1 MSPAAIGL
9 VLFAAVLH
17 ASWNAVLRSGVDRL
31 WTVTMMSFATTVAAI
46 PFAFLLPLPQAGSW
60 IYLIASA
67 VLQVVYSV
75 FLAYAYRHGELGQ
88 VYPLVRGSVPLLVTL
103 GGFVLAGQQPGWL
116 GLLGVGL
123 ISLGVISLAFGKR
136 SAAPKSVA
144 LALATGAFIACYVTA
159 DGLGVRQAGNARA
172 YAAWIFLVYGA
183 LMPLA
188 FLLLRG
194 KFEFQLRTPESLKAL
209 AAGIVSLLS
218 YASMTSA
225 LALGSI
231 GAVSALR
238 ETSVV
243 FSILIGRFALQE
255 SLTGRRLLV
264 CIAVVAGALCLG
276 YQH

>member
-1 MSPAAIGL
+1 
-9 VLFAAVLH
+9 
-17 ASWNAVLRSGVDRL
+17 
-31 WTVTMMSFATTVAAI
+31 
-46 PFAFLLPLPQAGSW
+46 
-60 IYLIASA
+60 
-67 VLQVVYSV
+67 VLQVAYSV

-103 GGFVLAGQQPGWL
+103 GGFILAAQQPSRL
-116 GLLGVGL
+116 GLIGVAL
-123 ISLGVISLAFGKR
+123 ISFGVIGLVFGKR
-136 SAAPKSVA
+136 SATPKSVA
-144 LALATGAFIACYVTA
+144 LALVTAAFIACYVTA
-159 DGLGVRQAGNARA
+159 DGLGVRQAGDTRA

-194 KFEFQLRTPESLKAL
+194 KFEFRLRAPETLKAL

-218 YASMTSA
+218 YAFMTSA

-255 SLTGRRLLV
+255 PLSRNRLLV
-264 CIAVVAGALCLG
+264 CMAVTAGALCLG
-276 YQH
+276 CQH

>member
-1 MSPAAIGL
+1 MNPAAIGL

-17 ASWNAVLRSGVDRL
+17 ASWNAVLRSGADRL

-46 PFAFLLPLPQAGSW
+46 PAALLLPLPLSGSW
-60 IYLIASA
+60 IYLAVSA
-67 VLQVVYSV
+67 VLQVAYSV

-103 GGFVLAGQQPGWL
+103 GGFILAGQQPGWL
-116 GLLGVGL
+116 GLIGVGL
-123 ISLGVISLAFGKR
+123 ISLGVITLAFGK
-136 SAAPKSVA
+136 SGAAPRSVV
-144 LALATGAFIACYVTA
+144 LALVTGVFIACYVTA
-159 DGLGVRQAGNARA
+159 DGLGVRQAGDAKA
-172 YAAWIFLVYGA
+172 YATWIFLVYGA
-183 LMPLA
+183 LMPFA

-194 KFEFQLRTPESLKAL
+194 KFEFRLREPETFKAM
-209 AAGIVSLLS
+209 AAGLVSLLS
-218 YASMTSA
+218 YAFMTSA

-255 SLTGRRLLV
+255 SLTKGRLLV
-264 CIAVVAGALCLG
+264 CMAVVAGALCLG